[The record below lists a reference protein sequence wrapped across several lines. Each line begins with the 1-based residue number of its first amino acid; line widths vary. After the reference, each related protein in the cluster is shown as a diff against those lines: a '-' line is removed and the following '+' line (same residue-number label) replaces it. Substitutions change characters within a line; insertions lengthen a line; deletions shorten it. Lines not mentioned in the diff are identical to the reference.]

1 MKTYAIIPVKSFSK
15 AKTRLNIPQI
25 KRESVCKAMLE
36 EVLRTLSKCKSIDD
50 IVIVSKD
57 DAAIKLSKPFG
68 AIQIFDDDL
77 GVNQAVHLADQHLSG
92 LECNCSVIFPQVIPM
107 IESSDLDSLLV
118 FLKSKNSVI
127 LVPSRQFNGTNALVR
142 YYASSMK
149 TQYDKGSYSYQ
160 LDSAKSVTQNVSLAL
175 IRRIML
181 DIDDEYDLTFML
193 KQNEKP
199 DFCKKI
205 RNILD
210 L

>member
-1 MKTYAIIPVKSFSK
+1 MKTCAIIPVKSFSK

-25 KRESVCKAMLE
+25 KREAICKEMLE
-36 EVLRTLSKCKSIDD
+36 EVLQTLSKCKSIDN

-57 DAAIKLSKPFG
+57 NAAIKLSESFG
-68 AIQIFDDDL
+68 ATQIFDDDL
-77 GVNQAVHLADQHLSG
+77 GVNQAVDLADQHLVD
-92 LECNCSVIFPQVIPM
+92 LEYNCSVIFPQDIPM
-107 IESSDLDSLLV
+107 MESSDIDSLLG
-118 FLKSKNSVI
+118 FLKSRNSVM

-142 YYASSMK
+142 YYVNSMK

-160 LDSAKSVTQNVSLAL
+160 LDAAKHVTQNVSIAL
-175 IRRIML
+175 IRRMML
-181 DIDDEYDLTFML
+181 DIDDEHDLAFML

-205 RNILD
+205 RDILS

>member
-1 MKTYAIIPVKSFSK
+1 
-15 AKTRLNIPQI
+15 
-25 KRESVCKAMLE
+25 MLE
-36 EVLRTLSKCKSIDD
+36 EVLKTLSKCKSIDD

-57 DAAIKLSKPFG
+57 NSAIKLGKPFG
-68 AIQIFDDDL
+68 ATQIFDDDL
-77 GVNQAVHLADQHLSG
+77 GVNQAVHLADQYLSD
-92 LECNCSVIFPQVIPM
+92 LECDCSVIFPQDIPM
-107 IESSDLDSLLV
+107 MESSDVDSLLG
-118 FLKSKNSVI
+118 FLKSRRSVM

-142 YYASSMK
+142 YFNSMK

-160 LDSAKSVTQNVSLAL
+160 IDAAKVVTQNISIAL

-181 DIDDEYDLTFML
+181 DIDDESDLAFML

-199 DFCKKI
+199 SFCKKI

>member
-15 AKTRLNIPQI
+15 AKTRLNIPQT
-25 KRESVCKAMLE
+25 KKESVCKAMLE

-57 DAAIKLSKPFG
+57 DTAIKLSKPFCSM
-68 AIQIFDDDL
+68 QIFDDDL
-77 GVNQAVHLADQHLSG
+77 GVNQAVHLADQYISN
-92 LECNCSVIFPQVIPM
+92 LECSCSVIFPQDIPM
-107 IESSDLDSLLV
+107 MESSDIDSLLG

-160 LDSAKSVTQNVSLAL
+160 LDAAKSVTQNISLAL

-181 DIDDEYDLTFML
+181 DIDDELDLAFML

-199 DFCKKI
+199 DFCKEI
-205 RNILD
+205 RDILS

>member
-1 MKTYAIIPVKSFSK
+1 LKTYAIIPVKSFSK

-25 KRESVCKAMLE
+25 KRELLCKEMLK

-57 DAAIKLSKPFG
+57 DAVIKLSKPFN
-68 AIQIFDDDL
+68 AIQIFDDEL

-92 LECNCSVIFPQVIPM
+92 LECNCSVIFPQDIPIM
-107 IESSDLDSLLV
+107 ESSDVDSLLG

-142 YYASSMK
+142 YYASFMK
-149 TQYDKGSYSYQ
+149 TQYDKGSYSHQ
-160 LDSAKSVTQNVSLAL
+160 INAAKSVTQKVSLAL
-175 IRRIML
+175 IRRVML
-181 DIDDEYDLTFML
+181 DIDDELDLAFML

-205 RNILD
+205 RNILS

>member
-1 MKTYAIIPVKSFSK
+1 MS
-15 AKTRLNIPQI
+15 
-25 KRESVCKAMLE
+25 E
-36 EVLRTLSKCKSIDD
+36 CKSIDN

-57 DAAIKLSKPFG
+57 DSAIKLGKSFG

-77 GVNQAVHLADQHLSG
+77 GVNQAVDLADQHLSD
-92 LECNCSVIFPQVIPM
+92 LECDCSVIFPQDIPM
-107 IESSDLDSLLV
+107 MESSDVDSLLG
-118 FLKSKNSVI
+118 FLKSRRSVM

-142 YYASSMK
+142 YFNSMK

-160 LDSAKSVTQNVSLAL
+160 LDAAKVVTQNISIAL

-181 DIDDEYDLTFML
+181 DIDDESDLAFML

-199 DFCKKI
+199 SFCKKI

>member
-15 AKTRLNIPQI
+15 AKTRLNLPQI
-25 KRESVCKAMLE
+25 KRELLCKEMLE
-36 EVLRTLSKCKSIDD
+36 EVLRTLSECKSIDN
-50 IVIVSKD
+50 IVMVSKD
-57 DAAIKLSKPFG
+57 DSAIKLGKSFG
-68 AIQIFDDDL
+68 TIQIFDDDL
-77 GVNQAVHLADQHLSG
+77 GVNQAVDLADQHLSDS
-92 LECNCSVIFPQVIPM
+92 ECDCSVIFPQDIPM
-107 IESSDLDSLLV
+107 MESSDVDILLG
-118 FLKSKNSVI
+118 FLKSRRSVM

-181 DIDDEYDLTFML
+181 DIDDELDLAFML

-205 RNILD
+205 RDILNP
-210 L
+210 

>member
-1 MKTYAIIPVKSFSK
+1 
-15 AKTRLNIPQI
+15 
-25 KRESVCKAMLE
+25 MLE

-57 DAAIKLSKPFG
+57 NAAIKLGEPFG
-68 AIQIFDDDL
+68 TTQILDEDL
-77 GVNQAVHLADQHLSG
+77 GVNQAVHLADQYLSD
-92 LECNCSVIFPQVIPM
+92 LECNCSIIFPQDIPM
-107 IESSDLDSLLV
+107 MESSDVDSLLG

-205 RNILD
+205 RNILN

>member
-15 AKTRLNIPQI
+15 AKTRLNLPQI
-25 KRESVCKAMLE
+25 NRELLCKEMLE
-36 EVLRTLSKCKSIDD
+36 EVLRTLSECKSIDN
-50 IVIVSKD
+50 IVMVSKD
-57 DAAIKLSKPFG
+57 DSAIKLGKSFG
-68 AIQIFDDDL
+68 TIQIFDDDL
-77 GVNQAVHLADQHLSG
+77 GVNQAVDLADQHLSDS
-92 LECNCSVIFPQVIPM
+92 ECDCSVIFPQDIPM
-107 IESSDLDSLLV
+107 MESSDVDILLG
-118 FLKSKNSVI
+118 FLKSRRSVM

-142 YYASSMK
+142 YFNSMK

-160 LDSAKSVTQNVSLAL
+160 LDAAKVVTQNISIAL

-181 DIDDEYDLTFML
+181 DIDDESDLAFML

-199 DFCKKI
+199 SFCKKI

>member
-1 MKTYAIIPVKSFSK
+1 LKTYAIIPVKSFSK

-25 KRESVCKAMLE
+25 KRESLCKEMLK
-36 EVLRTLSKCKSIDD
+36 EVLRTISKCKSIDN

-57 DAAIKLSKPFG
+57 DAAIKLSEPFG

-77 GVNQAVHLADQHLSG
+77 GVNQAVHLADQHISD
-92 LECNCSVIFPQVIPM
+92 LECNCSVIFPQDIPM
-107 IESSDLDSLLV
+107 MESSDIDNLLGFV
-118 FLKSKNSVI
+118 KSKNSVI

-160 LDSAKSVTQNVSLAL
+160 LNAAKSVTQNISLAL
-175 IRRIML
+175 IRRVML
-181 DIDDEYDLTFML
+181 DIDDELDLAFML

-205 RNILD
+205 RDILN

>member
-15 AKTRLNIPQI
+15 AKTRLNLPQI
-25 KRESVCKAMLE
+25 KRELLCKEMLE
-36 EVLRTLSKCKSIDD
+36 EVLRTLSECKSIDN
-50 IVIVSKD
+50 IVIVSRD
-57 DAAIKLSKPFG
+57 DSAIKLGKSFG

-77 GVNQAVHLADQHLSG
+77 GVNQAVDLADQHLSD
-92 LECNCSVIFPQVIPM
+92 LECDCSVIFPQDIPM
-107 IESSDLDSLLV
+107 MESSDVDSLLG
-118 FLKSKNSVI
+118 FLKSSRSVM

-142 YYASSMK
+142 YFNSMK

-160 LDSAKSVTQNVSLAL
+160 LDAAKVVTQNISIAL

-181 DIDDEYDLTFML
+181 DIDDESDLEFML

-199 DFCKKI
+199 SFCKKI

>member
-1 MKTYAIIPVKSFSK
+1 
-15 AKTRLNIPQI
+15 
-25 KRESVCKAMLE
+25 MLE
-36 EVLRTLSKCKSIDD
+36 EVLKTLSKCKSIDN

-57 DAAIKLSKPFG
+57 DAAIKLGKSFG
-68 AIQIFDDDL
+68 AIQIFDDEL

-92 LECNCSVIFPQVIPM
+92 LECNCSVIFPQDIPM
-107 IESSDLDSLLV
+107 MESSDVDSLLG

-149 TQYDKGSYSYQ
+149 TQYDKGSYSHQ
-160 LDSAKSVTQNVSLAL
+160 INAAKSVTQKISLAL
-175 IRRIML
+175 IRRVML
-181 DIDDEYDLTFML
+181 DIDDELDLAFML

-205 RNILD
+205 RNILS

>member
-25 KRESVCKAMLE
+25 KREAICKEMLE
-36 EVLRTLSKCKSIDD
+36 EVLQTLSKCKSIDN

-57 DAAIKLSKPFG
+57 DAAIKLSESFG
-68 AIQIFDDDL
+68 ATQIFDDDL
-77 GVNQAVHLADQHLSG
+77 GVNQAVDLADQYLAD
-92 LECNCSVIFPQVIPM
+92 LEYNCSVIFPQDIPM
-107 IESSDLDSLLV
+107 MESSDVDSLLG

-142 YYASSMK
+142 YHASSMK

-160 LDSAKSVTQNVSLAL
+160 LNAAKSVTQKVSLAL
-175 IRRIML
+175 IRRVML
-181 DIDDEYDLTFML
+181 DIDDELDLAFML

-205 RNILD
+205 RNILN

>member
-15 AKTRLNIPQI
+15 AKTRLNIPQV
-25 KRESVCKAMLE
+25 KRELLCKEMLE

-57 DAAIKLSKPFG
+57 DAAIKLGKSFG

-77 GVNQAVHLADQHLSG
+77 GVNQAVHLADQYLSD
-92 LECNCSVIFPQVIPM
+92 LECNCSVIFPQDIPM
-107 IESSDLDSLLV
+107 MESSDVDSLLG

-142 YYASSMK
+142 YYVSSMK
-149 TQYDKGSYSYQ
+149 TQYDKGSYSHQ
-160 LDSAKSVTQNVSLAL
+160 INAAKSVTQNISLAL
-175 IRRIML
+175 IRRMML
-181 DIDDEYDLTFML
+181 DIDDEFDLAFML

-205 RNILD
+205 RDILS

>member
-1 MKTYAIIPVKSFSK
+1 
-15 AKTRLNIPQI
+15 
-25 KRESVCKAMLE
+25 MLE
-36 EVLRTLSKCKSIDD
+36 EVLRTLSKCKSIDN

-77 GVNQAVHLADQHLSG
+77 GVNQAVHLADQHLSD
-92 LECNCSVIFPQVIPM
+92 LECNCSVIFPQDIPM
-107 IESSDLDSLLV
+107 MESSDVDSLLG

-149 TQYDKGSYSYQ
+149 TQYDKGSYSHQ
-160 LDSAKSVTQNVSLAL
+160 INAAKSVTQKVSLAL
-175 IRRIML
+175 IRRMML
-181 DIDDEYDLTFML
+181 DIDDELDLAFML

-205 RNILD
+205 KNILS